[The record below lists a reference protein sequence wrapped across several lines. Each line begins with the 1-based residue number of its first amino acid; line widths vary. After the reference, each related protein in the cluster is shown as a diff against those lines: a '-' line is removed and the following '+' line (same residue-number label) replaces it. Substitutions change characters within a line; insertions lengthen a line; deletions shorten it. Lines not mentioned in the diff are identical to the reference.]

1 MSSDTD
7 AHKVGLIP
15 VTLMVSGNIMGS
27 GVFLLPANLAATGG
41 IAIYG
46 WLVTI
51 IGALA
56 LSMVYAKMS
65 SLDPSPGGSYAYAR
79 RCFGPFLGYQTNVLY
94 WLACWIGNIAMVVIG
109 VGYLSYFFPI
119 LKDPLVLT
127 LTCVAVLWIFV
138 LLNIVGPKM
147 ITRVQAVATVLALVP
162 IVGIAVFGWFWFKG
176 ETYMAAWN
184 VSGMNTF
191 GAIQSTLNVTLWS
204 FIGVESASVAAGV
217 VKNPKRNVPIATIG
231 GVLIAAV
238 CYVLS
243 TTAIMGMIP
252 NAALRVS
259 ASPFGDAAR
268 MALGDTAGAIVS
280 FCAAAGCLGSL
291 GGWTLLAGQTAKAA
305 ADDGLFPPIFARVN
319 KAGTPVAGLLIV
331 GVLMTI
337 FQFSSMSPNAAKEFG
352 LVSSVSVIFT
362 LVPYLY
368 TCAALLLLG
377 HGHFGKARPLY
388 LLITFVAFV
397 YCIWAVIGSGAKEVM
412 WSFVTLMVITALYAL
427 NYNRIHKNPYP
438 LDAPV
443 KQD

>member
-1 MSSDTD
+1 MSSDAD

-280 FCAAAGCLGSL
+280 FVRQQVAWALSAAGRCL
-291 GGWTLLAGQTAKAA
+291 
-305 ADDGLFPPIFARVN
+305 
-319 KAGTPVAGLLIV
+319 PVKPQKRRRT
-331 GVLMTI
+331 M
-337 FQFSSMSPNAAKEFG
+337 
-352 LVSSVSVIFT
+352 VSSRQSSRGLIKPVRQW
-362 LVPYLY
+362 
-368 TCAALLLLG
+368 LG
-377 HGHFGKARPLY
+377 CLSSA
-388 LLITFVAFV
+388 
-397 YCIWAVIGSGAKEVM
+397 C
-412 WSFVTLMVITALYAL
+412 
-427 NYNRIHKNPYP
+427 
-438 LDAPV
+438 
-443 KQD
+443 

>member
-1 MSSDTD
+1 
-7 AHKVGLIP
+7 
-15 VTLMVSGNIMGS
+15 
-27 GVFLLPANLAATGG
+27 
-41 IAIYG
+41 
-46 WLVTI
+46 
-51 IGALA
+51 
-56 LSMVYAKMS
+56 
-65 SLDPSPGGSYAYAR
+65 
-79 RCFGPFLGYQTNVLY
+79 
-94 WLACWIGNIAMVVIG
+94 MVVIG

-127 LTCVAVLWIFV
+127 ITCVVVLWIFV
-138 LLNIVGPKM
+138 LLN
-147 ITRVQAVATVLALVP
+147 ITRVQAVATVLALIP
-162 IVGIAVFGWFWFKG
+162 IVGIAVFGWFWFRG

-184 VSGMNTF
+184 VSGLGTF

-319 KAGTPVAGLLIV
+319 KAGTPVAGLIIV
-331 GVLMTI
+331 GILMTI
-337 FQFSSMSPNAAKEFG
+337 FQLSSISPNATKEFG

-377 HGHFGKARPLY
+377 HGHFGKARPAY
-388 LLITFVAFV
+388 LAVTTIAFL
-397 YCIWAVIGSGAKEVM
+397 YCIWAVVGSGAKEVM
-412 WSFVTLMVITALYAL
+412 WSFVTLMVITAMYAL
-427 NYNRIHKNPYP
+427 NYNRLHKNPYP
-438 LDAPV
+438 LDVPIS
-443 KQD
+443 KD

>member
-1 MSSDTD
+1 MSSDAD

-252 NAALRVS
+252 TRRCVCRHRLSVTRRVWRWAIPQGLLFPSVRQQVAWALS
-259 ASPFGDAAR
+259 
-268 MALGDTAGAIVS
+268 
-280 FCAAAGCLGSL
+280 AAGRCL
-291 GGWTLLAGQTAKAA
+291 
-305 ADDGLFPPIFARVN
+305 
-319 KAGTPVAGLLIV
+319 PVKPQKRRRT
-331 GVLMTI
+331 M
-337 FQFSSMSPNAAKEFG
+337 
-352 LVSSVSVIFT
+352 VSSRQSSRGLIKPVRQW
-362 LVPYLY
+362 
-368 TCAALLLLG
+368 LG
-377 HGHFGKARPLY
+377 CLSSA
-388 LLITFVAFV
+388 
-397 YCIWAVIGSGAKEVM
+397 C
-412 WSFVTLMVITALYAL
+412 
-427 NYNRIHKNPYP
+427 
-438 LDAPV
+438 
-443 KQD
+443 